1 MNARSTIFPA
11 FMFGSLVILLIIRL
25 IANPSRMVIAA
36 PLPTPLPPQP
46 TATIQPTAAP
56 TPIPTTAPA
65 EPQAVIPA
73 GSCPIGAAYPASIQQ
88 WCSLITRYAN
98 ENGLEPD
105 LVAAVMLQE
114 SGGNPDA
121 YSSSGA
127 VGLMQVMPRD
137 GIAASFQCNGRPCFS
152 NRPSMEELFDP
163 EFNIEYGT
171 RMLAGLIS
179 RRGSVREALF
189 AYGPMDVGYSY
200 ADLVLKI
207 QANYQD

>member
-11 FMFGSLVILLIIRL
+11 FLFGSLVILLIIRL

-36 PLPTPLPPQP
+36 PL
-46 TATIQPTAAP
+46 P

-98 ENGLEPD
+98 ENGLEPN

-189 AYGPMDVGYSY
+189 AYGPMDVGYTY

>member
-11 FMFGSLVILLIIRL
+11 FFVWQPGDSADHPVDCQSI
-25 IANPSRMVIAA
+25 PHGDCSPA
-36 PLPTPLPPQP
+36 PHPIPPQP
-46 TATIQPTAAP
+46 TATLQPTAP
-56 TPIPTTAPA
+56 PIQPRHPCRT
-65 EPQAVIPA
+65 QAVIPA
-73 GSCPIGAAYPASIQQ
+73 RNCPIGAAYPASIQQ

-114 SGGNPDA
+114 SGGDPDA

-207 QANYQD
+207 QANYGD

>member
-1 MNARSTIFPA
+1 M
-11 FMFGSLVILLIIRL
+11 IIRL

-36 PLPTPLPPQP
+36 PLPTPFPPTYRHHP
-46 TATIQPTAAP
+46 PTAAP
-56 TPIPTTAPA
+56 TPIPTTAL
-65 EPQAVIPA
+65 QNRRQSIPA

-171 RMLAGLIS
+171 RMLAG
-179 RRGSVREALF
+179 
-189 AYGPMDVGYSY
+189 
-200 ADLVLKI
+200 
-207 QANYQD
+207 

>member
-1 MNARSTIFPA
+1 MH
-11 FMFGSLVILLIIRL
+11 GLWRL
-25 IANPSRMVIAA
+25 PI
-36 PLPTPLPPQP
+36 PPQP

-73 GSCPIGAAYPASIQQ
+73 GNCPIGAAYPASIQQ

-98 ENGLEPD
+98 ENGLEPN

-163 EFNIEYGT
+163 KFNIEYGT

-189 AYGPMDVGYSY
+189 AYGPMDVGYTY